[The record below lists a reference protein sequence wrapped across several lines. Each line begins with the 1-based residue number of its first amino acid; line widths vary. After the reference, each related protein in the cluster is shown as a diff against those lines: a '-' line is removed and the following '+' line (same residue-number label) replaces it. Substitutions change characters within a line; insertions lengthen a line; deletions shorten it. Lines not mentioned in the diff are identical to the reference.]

1 MKTILAIFKR
11 DLKNIFTNSMAIILA
26 VGIALIPSMYAWF
39 NIYNNWDPYGATG
52 NMKVAVIIEDE
63 GFRYKN
69 IDIDVG
75 KTIAENLKGNDAI
88 DWQFVGKKEAMEGLE
103 AGEYYAG
110 IEIPKGFS
118 ESLTSIVSSKFEQ
131 PKIKYY
137 ANEKKNAIATKIT
150 DKVVETVQNE
160 VNESFVTTVINVV
173 TAMLGTV
180 LDATDKEAVD
190 VFGNLEGGIQQA
202 ITAIDNVQKTVGSF
216 ESVMKISDSLT
227 KAVNNSQ
234 LDKIMKDSGTLVADA
249 QEMAD
254 LIRSAVSHLTS
265 SADSALSKVSGGLD
279 SAAGTIRK
287 IAGASAPEARKIA
300 ADVLAKLDTYTAHLE
315 NIKATLETIRDT
327 LSIEIPAL
335 DKIINAL
342 SDSLTK
348 LDVVKDVLTQIKD
361 GAAQS
366 LVNQI
371 TDDMDAVASNI
382 GSVQSQYRAQVQPV
396 LNENFS
402 TIIDMLRATGSL
414 VASLSGELPALQSLA
429 SGLDTSVKSGKD
441 LVATLDKLLDN
452 TKKQLKDLGKKIEGL
467 KDNELVATI
476 TNVAG
481 KNAEQLGAFLACPVQ
496 IDTEKVYGIEN
507 YGSAMAPFYST
518 LAIWVGGMVLVAVV
532 KTEVKKKREIGNV
545 KLHHAYFGRLFTF
558 VLFAVVQA
566 LIICIGDLYFL
577 KIQCYHPFLFILA
590 GVMAAIAFSVFIFS
604 VSTAFGDIGKAIG
617 ILFLVVQIGGAGGTF
632 PIDVTPQFFRAIHPF
647 LPFTFVINAM
657 RECVCGTYGNDYW
670 IDLLK
675 LSAYI
680 AIGLVIGLGVKFIV
694 KKPIRF
700 FEKQLIKTDLF

>member
-1 MKTILAIFKR
+1 MKTIFAIFKR

-88 DWQFVGKKEAMEGLE
+88 DWQFVGKQEAMDGLE

-150 DKVVETVQNE
+150 DKVVETVQKE

-202 ITAIDNVQKTVGSF
+202 VTAIDNVQKTVGSF

-265 SADSALSKVSGGLD
+265 SADSALSKVSGGLE
-279 SAAGTIRK
+279 SAANNIKK
-287 IAGASAPEARKIA
+287 IASASAPEARKIA

-327 LSIEIPAL
+327 LSIDIPAL

-371 TDDMDAVASNI
+371 TDDMDTVASNI
-382 GSVQSQYRAQVQPV
+382 GSVQSQYRSQVQPV

-402 TIIDMLRATGSL
+402 TVIDMLRATGSL
-414 VASLSGELPALQSLA
+414 IASLSGELPALQSLA

-680 AIGLVIGLGVKFIV
+680 AIGLAIGLGVKFIV

-700 FEKQLIKTDLF
+700 FEKQLTKTDLF

>member
-190 VFGNLEGGIQQA
+190 VFGNLEGSIQEA
-202 ITAIDNVQKTVGSF
+202 VTAIDNIQKTVGSF
-216 ESVMKISDSLT
+216 ESVMKISDSLST
-227 KAVNNSQ
+227 AVNNSQ
-234 LDKIMKDSGTLVADA
+234 LDKIAKDSDTLVTDA
-249 QEMAD
+249 QEMAT
-254 LIRSAVSHLTS
+254 LVQNAINHLTS

-300 ADVLAKLDTYTAHLE
+300 GDILAKLDTYTAHLE

-335 DKIINAL
+335 GKIINAIT
-342 SDSLTK
+342 DSLTR
-348 LDVVKDVLTQIKD
+348 LDTVKDVLTQIKN

-382 GSVQSQYRAQVQPV
+382 GSVQSQYRNQVQPV

-441 LVATLDKLLDN
+441 LVATLNKLLDN
-452 TKKQLKDLGKKIEGL
+452 TKKQLNNLGKKIEGL

-566 LIICIGDLYFL
+566 LIICVGDLYFL

-694 KKPIRF
+694 KKPVRF
-700 FEKQLIKTDLF
+700 FEKQVSKTDLF

>member
-1 MKTILAIFKR
+1 
-11 DLKNIFTNSMAIILA
+11 
-26 VGIALIPSMYAWF
+26 
-39 NIYNNWDPYGATG
+39 
-52 NMKVAVIIEDE
+52 
-63 GFRYKN
+63 
-69 IDIDVG
+69 
-75 KTIAENLKGNDAI
+75 
-88 DWQFVGKKEAMEGLE
+88 
-103 AGEYYAG
+103 
-110 IEIPKGFS
+110 
-118 ESLTSIVSSKFEQ
+118 
-131 PKIKYY
+131 
-137 ANEKKNAIATKIT
+137 
-150 DKVVETVQNE
+150 
-160 VNESFVTTVINVV
+160 
-173 TAMLGTV
+173 
-180 LDATDKEAVD
+180 
-190 VFGNLEGGIQQA
+190 
-202 ITAIDNVQKTVGSF
+202 
-216 ESVMKISDSLT
+216 
-227 KAVNNSQ
+227 
-234 LDKIMKDSGTLVADA
+234 
-249 QEMAD
+249 
-254 LIRSAVSHLTS
+254 
-265 SADSALSKVSGGLD
+265 
-279 SAAGTIRK
+279 
-287 IAGASAPEARKIA
+287 
-300 ADVLAKLDTYTAHLE
+300 
-315 NIKATLETIRDT
+315 
-327 LSIEIPAL
+327 
-335 DKIINAL
+335 
-342 SDSLTK
+342 
-348 LDVVKDVLTQIKD
+348 
-361 GAAQS
+361 
-366 LVNQI
+366 
-371 TDDMDAVASNI
+371 
-382 GSVQSQYRAQVQPV
+382 
-396 LNENFS
+396 
-402 TIIDMLRATGSL
+402 MLRATGSL